1 MDLHFLLST
10 SVFILSPSM
19 MSLRMFSQ
27 EQLPNTSLILAHAV
41 SSVMVDI
48 LIFVCIAF
56 WDHVFISMVTTM
68 VIN

>member
-1 MDLHFLLST
+1 
-10 SVFILSPSM
+10 M

-27 EQLPNTSLILAHAV
+27 QQLPDTNLILAHAV

-56 WDHVFISMVTTM
+56 GDHVFISMVTTM
-68 VIN
+68 VIFH